1 MANINAMVKRKQ
13 FIWLAIISLILSGI
27 VGGAWYFSEM
37 DISDSNKSVVTKE
50 PAPDLTGVV
59 DSQFDG
65 KVQKHAITETQA
77 AQAEIKKE
85 FSALRQEIDLLSK
98 ARQEDQRRIETLS
111 EENKKLSEQFGEPGN
126 SNATMPGNP
135 GFASQPISNG
145 FSPEGEPLPS
155 KFPPSGNR
163 GAVPPPTEFY
173 PGRGG
178 ERESEVTYRSVP
190 VPGQIN
196 RKRFS
201 YEDTETKEKK
211 YPYIP
216 TGSFAKSI
224 LIEGADANASVT
236 GNEATVPMQVRLI
249 GKVEMPNS
257 KTYDLTGCFVNME
270 AYGDVSSERALVRAL
285 NLSCIKG
292 KDIIDQEIDGH
303 VSFMGKNGIKGEVV
317 MRNGKILMY
326 AWGAGFLDGIGSG
339 VSTAAQPVVGLGGTA
354 SVGAGDI
361 FKSGVGGGTS
371 KSASMLSE
379 YYIKRAEQFHAIIP
393 IGAGNEVTVVFHKGF
408 QIKTIEEVE
417 EAKRGNQP
425 KKDNRGESLNGFST
439 EQMLNKL
446 GKIDFN
452 QFSEKGNQQES
463 EGE

>member
-1 MANINAMVKRKQ
+1 MANINALVKRKQ
-13 FIWLAIISLILSGI
+13 YIWLGLLFLGLTAI

-37 DISDSNKSVVTKE
+37 DMSGNTNTVGHE

-77 AQAEIKKE
+77 AQAEIKKQ
-85 FSALRQEIDLLSK
+85 FSTLRQEIDLLSK
-98 ARQEDQRRIETLS
+98 ARQEDQRRIEALS
-111 EENKKLSEQFGEPGN
+111 AENKKLSDKFGEPG
-126 SNATMPGNP
+126 SSKATTPGNL
-135 GFASQPISNG
+135 GFATQPLSNG
-145 FSPEGEPLPS
+145 ISPEGEPLPS
-155 KFPPSGNR
+155 TFPPAGN
-163 GAVPPPTEFY
+163 GTAVPPPTAFY
-173 PGRGG
+173 PGRG
-178 ERESEVTYRSVP
+178 EAPPSQVTYKSVP

-196 RKRFS
+196 RQKFS
-201 YEDTETKEKK
+201 YGGTDSTEKK

-317 MRNGKILMY
+317 IRNGKILMY

-361 FKSGVGGGTS
+361 FKSGIGGGTS
-371 KSASMLSE
+371 KSASMLSD

-408 QIKTIEEVE
+408 QIKTIDEVE
-417 EAKRGNQP
+417 AAKKGSQQP
-425 KKDNRGESLNGFST
+425 KDNRGESLNGFNT
-439 EQMLNKL
+439 DQMLNKL
-446 GKIDFN
+446 GKLDFN
-452 QFSEKGNQQES
+452 QFSGTPNQQE
-463 EGE
+463 GARQ